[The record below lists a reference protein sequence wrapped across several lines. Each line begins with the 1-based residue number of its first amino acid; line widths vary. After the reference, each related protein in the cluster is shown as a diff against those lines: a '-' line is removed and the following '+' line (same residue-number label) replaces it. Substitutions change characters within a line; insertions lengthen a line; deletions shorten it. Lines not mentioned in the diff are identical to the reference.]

1 MIEPAIELPCVEELT
16 LLNELSHRVKNEF
29 ACVIGIVAHAAVR
42 SDNEE
47 VKTALTR
54 VSELLH
60 RFVDVHRAM
69 QRPEYHTYVD
79 AAAHLEGLCASIS
92 RSRLDHAKI
101 KLVLAAS
108 PLQLQSDRC
117 WRLGLIVYELITNSA
132 RHAFANGSGEIR
144 VELCRAGPL
153 VECRVLD
160 NGSAPATIEPGRGL
174 NVVRELAKT
183 LAGKLDHQFGT
194 AGTRSILA
202 FPSCCEPQRNAHE
215 RILPTEGSRIAAQ

>member
-1 MIEPAIELPCVEELT
+1 MIEPAMELPFLEELT

-29 ACVIGIVAHAAVR
+29 ACVIGIVAHTAVR

-69 QRPEYHTYVD
+69 QRPEYHAFVD
-79 AAAHLEGLCASIS
+79 AAAYLEELCASIR

-101 KLVLAAS
+101 KLVLATS
-108 PLQLQSDRC
+108 PMQLQSDQC

-144 VELCRAGPL
+144 VELYRAGPFA
-153 VECRVLD
+153 ECRVLD
-160 NGSAPATIEPGRGL
+160 NGSAPATIQPGRGL
-174 NVVRELAKT
+174 NVVHELAKT

-194 AGTRSILA
+194 AGTRSILT
-202 FPSCCEPQRNAHE
+202 FPSCCEPQRDAHE
-215 RILPTEGSRIAAQ
+215 RILPIQGSRIAAE

>member
-1 MIEPAIELPCVEELT
+1 MIEPAIELPFLEELT
-16 LLNELSHRVKNEF
+16 LLSELSHRVKNEF
-29 ACVIGIVAHAAVR
+29 ACVIGIVAHTAVR

-69 QRPEYHTYVD
+69 QRPEYHAFVD
-79 AAAHLEGLCASIS
+79 AAAYLEELCASIR

-101 KLVLAAS
+101 KLVLATS
-108 PLQLQSDRC
+108 PLQLQSDQC

-144 VELCRAGPL
+144 VELCRAGPF

-160 NGSAPATIEPGRGL
+160 NGSAPTTIQPGRGL
-174 NVVRELAKT
+174 NVLRELAKT
-183 LAGKLDHQFGT
+183 LAGKLDHQFGR
-194 AGTRSILA
+194 AGTRSMLT
-202 FPSCCEPQRNAHE
+202 FPSCCEPPGNGHE
-215 RILPTEGSRIAAQ
+215 RILPTEPSRFAAQ